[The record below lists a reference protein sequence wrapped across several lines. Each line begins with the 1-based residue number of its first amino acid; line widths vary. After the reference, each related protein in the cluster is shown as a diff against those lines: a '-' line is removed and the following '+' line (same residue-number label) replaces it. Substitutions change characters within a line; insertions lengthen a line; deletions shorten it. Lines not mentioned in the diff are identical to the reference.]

1 MERVKH
7 TVMSAFWKTRGLEG
21 SEVAAILAAFVFLA
35 FVGYRFLGN
44 ELINFLQ
51 RVAGTFFNMSP

>member
-1 MERVKH
+1 
-7 TVMSAFWKTRGLEG
+7 MSAFWKTRGLEG